1 MIMIEMNKNIV
12 VHVGLPRAGSS
23 FLQHLVFPNMNN
35 VNLVNR
41 DFLYG
46 CFSDDKI
53 NLISNEIISYNDR
66 VKRIHVIKK
75 LYPDARIIFIRRKI
89 DTWIKSLYS
98 SFLEDTGNDFINFLE
113 FEYRFVDCE
122 PSFDEYINLLK
133 SLFEDVLVLDFE
145 KLIKDNVGFVQ
156 DICDFIGCD
165 FPEYKNKAINKR
177 LSKNSM
183 KIINYIRNKDW
194 DDLIKL
200 NIVKIL
206 KIINK

>member
-1 MIMIEMNKNIV
+1 MIEMNKNIV

-89 DTWIKSLYS
+89 DTWI
-98 SFLEDTGNDFINFLE
+98 
-113 FEYRFVDCE
+113 
-122 PSFDEYINLLK
+122 
-133 SLFEDVLVLDFE
+133 
-145 KLIKDNVGFVQ
+145 
-156 DICDFIGCD
+156 
-165 FPEYKNKAINKR
+165 
-177 LSKNSM
+177 
-183 KIINYIRNKDW
+183 
-194 DDLIKL
+194 
-200 NIVKIL
+200 
-206 KIINK
+206 